1 MLKGA
6 DHLKMYSD
14 IKNKTKLVMTFQMLP
29 ILGHEIIKSDWA
41 AEKKKIF
48 GGKLFGLF

>member
-14 IKNKTKLVMTFQMLP
+14 IKNKTKLVMSFRMPHNLS
-29 ILGHEIIKSDWA
+29 IYVRL
-41 AEKKKIF
+41 EKLTCKRVRPCNC
-48 GGKLFGLF
+48 